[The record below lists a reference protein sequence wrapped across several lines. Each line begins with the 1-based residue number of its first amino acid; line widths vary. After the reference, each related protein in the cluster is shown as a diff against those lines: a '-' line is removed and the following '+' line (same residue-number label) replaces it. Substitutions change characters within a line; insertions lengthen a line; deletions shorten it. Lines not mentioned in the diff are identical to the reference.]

1 MLEADINL
9 KWVSTLSGNPKG
21 NPRMPERGMT
31 RFLNKNLIIRIFN
44 FLIILDVNCWKQ
56 S

>member
-1 MLEADINL
+1 MLEADVNL

-31 RFLNKNLIIRIFN
+31 RLFLLIIDVN
-44 FLIILDVNCWKQ
+44 FLKLSLD
-56 S
+56 